1 MNLRWIG
8 EIICINILKICYLF
22 VLLIRSWLMF
32 VFNTDSIFIGIGSC
46 LNSVATANYSA
57 ILSYSSN
64 RISFDCLKNIA
75 GENFCNLEIWKL
87 INSSSSET
95 FNINLISL
103 HYRYATFFYHIYLY
117 IVYWLLNIAE
127 WE

>member
-1 MNLRWIG
+1 MNLRRIG

-75 GENFCNLEIWKL
+75 GENLCNLEI
-87 INSSSSET
+87 
-95 FNINLISL
+95 
-103 HYRYATFFYHIYLY
+103 
-117 IVYWLLNIAE
+117 
-127 WE
+127 